1 MEMTPM
7 RANETPGHLYCGNTL
22 AKKWNSVSQSCYQKA
37 IFKAVS
43 KSYTSILF
51 SNIGI
56 VNAGQHKRLSET
68 ILPRTFRHLQ
78 IILLNKLLQACRVIF

>member
-7 RANETPGHLYCGNTL
+7 SVNETPGHLYCGNTL

-43 KSYTSILF
+43 KSYTSILV
-51 SNIGI
+51 SNVGD
-56 VNAGQHKRLSET
+56 VSTGQHTRLPKT
-68 ILPRTFRHLQ
+68 ILPRTYWHRLV
-78 IILLNKLLQACRVIF
+78 ILLQKLT